1 MSDQLA
7 IHGGTPV
14 REDPFDGPSH
24 DYGDED
30 VEAAAE
36 VIRSGFTSD
45 KQEAFERAFAG
56 RHGLRHGVTV
66 NSGTSAMH
74 TCVAALNPDPGA
86 EIIVTPWT
94 SGGSIIGLLLQNCVP
109 VFADVDDTFTLDPA
123 DVEAKITPRTRAII
137 AVHLFGNPCDLAP
150 LREIASCHN
159 LVLIEDCAQAHD
171 SEYQGCRVGTLGDI
185 AGYSFGIKHLAAGGG
200 GIVLTNDEDLWSRAV
215 LFRDAAL
222 PRPNGPLEG
231 RPYANYF
238 LAPNYKINEMTAA
251 VLLAQLGKLDGYI
264 DRKISSARAIIDSVS
279 DLGVITPQRV
289 RPGDR
294 HTYWVLSFTLDT
306 DQLGCSAFDFAEAV
320 AAEGV
325 PFAGPYIGSGREG
338 PLYRNPFLAKPDL
351 YGDSRFPLDFGRDEP
366 VDYEQVRCPNGE
378 AIMGRG
384 INLLMRPSLTDR
396 DVEDAVAAL
405 RKVAEHYLSASGRD
419 AT

>member
-1 MSDQLA
+1 MSETLA

-14 REDPFDGPSH
+14 RSDPFEGPSH
-24 DYGDED
+24 DYGEDD

-45 KQEAFERAFAG
+45 KREAFEQAFAA
-56 RHGLRHGVTV
+56 RHGVRYGVTV
-66 NSGTSAMH
+66 NSGTSAVH
-74 TCVAALNPDPGA
+74 TCVAALNPDPGD

-109 VFADVDDTFTLDPA
+109 IFADVDDTYTLDPA
-123 DVEAKITPRTRAII
+123 DVESKITSRTRAII
-137 AVHLFGNPCDLAP
+137 AVHLFGNPCTMDP
-150 LREIASCHN
+150 LREIAQRHD

-171 SEYQGCRVGTLGDI
+171 AEYQGKRVGTIGDI
-185 AGYSFGIKHLAAGGG
+185 AAYSFGIKHLAAGGG
-200 GIVLTNDEDLWSRAV
+200 GMVLTDDESLWERAV

-222 PRPNGPLEG
+222 PRPGGPLEG

-251 VLLAQLGKLDGYI
+251 VLLSQLPKLDSYI
-264 DRKISSARAIIDSVS
+264 DRKIRSARTIIDGVD
-279 DLGVITPQRV
+279 DLDALTPQRV

-294 HTYWVLSFTLDT
+294 HTYWILSFTIDI
-306 DQLGCSAFDFAEAV
+306 DRLGCSAFDFAEAV
-320 AAEGV
+320 STEGI
-325 PFAGPYIGSGREG
+325 PFSGPYIGSGREG

-351 YGDSRFPLDFGRDEP
+351 YGNSRFPLDYGRDSAI
-366 VDYEQVRCPNGE
+366 DYEQARCPNGE

-384 INLLMRPSLTDR
+384 INLLMRPSFSDR
-396 DVEDAVAAL
+396 DVDDVVGAL
-405 RKVAEHYLSASGRD
+405 RKVAEHYLAG
-419 AT
+419 